1 MTASPAGSASKTH
14 NAALA
19 EYNRLAALLYVAE
32 TLKSPDQLAITPWGV
47 RVPLKMTY
55 SLQSNQNSLT
65 LD

>member
-1 MTASPAGSASKTH
+1 MSPSSSRSR
-14 NAALA
+14 ALA

-55 SLQSNQNSLT
+55 SLQSNQNSLI